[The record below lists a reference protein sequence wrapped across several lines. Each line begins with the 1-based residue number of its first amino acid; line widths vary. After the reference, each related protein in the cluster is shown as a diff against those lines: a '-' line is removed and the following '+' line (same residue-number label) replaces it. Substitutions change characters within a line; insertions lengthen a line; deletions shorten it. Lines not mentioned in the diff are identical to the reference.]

1 MPFGGVLGYLFLTLF
16 GPRSDVSRK
25 SDESPGPLNISIW
38 ELFGLPK
45 SSFSK
50 VCEVSISDPKNR
62 SDVTYIM
69 VSAIFCFRKKAPS
82 GRKKY
87 LFYSDSG

>member
-1 MPFGGVLGYLFLTLF
+1 MGGSLGDPFFTLF
-16 GPRSDVSRK
+16 GPRSGVSRK
-25 SDESPGPLNISIW
+25 SDESPSPLNISVW

-69 VSAIFCFRKKAPS
+69 VSAIFAFRKKGVFGAKHVS
-82 GRKKY
+82 
-87 LFYSDSG
+87 FYIDSG